1 MEKIDVL
8 INDIKQFGVEST
20 EQYNRN
26 KEINRD
32 QYFKL
37 IDRIEELVLE
47 DFSTSEKFEYF
58 LQYWNQDIRKTG
70 RFIISNSFR
79 ENYIDLN
86 SFLILS
92 NDFIGVVNWLKTD

>member
-1 MEKIDVL
+1 MEKINIL
-8 INDIKQFGVEST
+8 INDIQQFEVESK

-26 KEINRD
+26 EEINRE

-37 IDRIEELVLE
+37 VDRIEELAFE

-58 LQYWNQDIRKTG
+58 FQYWNQDNRKAT
-70 RFIISNSFR
+70 RFVISNSFID
-79 ENYIDLN
+79 NYIDLN

-92 NDFIGVVNWLKTD
+92 NDFVGAVNWLKN

>member
-1 MEKIDVL
+1 MEKINILV
-8 INDIKQFGVEST
+8 NDIQQFGVEST
-20 EQYNRN
+20 EEYNKN
-26 KEINRD
+26 NEINREE
-32 QYFKL
+32 YFKL
-37 IDRIEELVLE
+37 VERIEELAIE

-70 RFIISNSFR
+70 RFVIRNSFR

-92 NDFIGVVNWLKTD
+92 NDFLGAVNWLKN

>member
-1 MEKIDVL
+1 MEKINIL
-8 INDIKQFGVEST
+8 INDIQQFEVVSR

-26 KEINRD
+26 KEINRE

-37 IDRIEELVLE
+37 VERLEDLAIE

-70 RFIISNSFR
+70 RFVISNSFR
-79 ENYIDLN
+79 KNYIDLN
-86 SFLILS
+86 SFLIL
-92 NDFIGVVNWLKTD
+92 

>member
-1 MEKIDVL
+1 MEKIIIL
-8 INDIKQFGVEST
+8 INDIQQFEVESR

-26 KEINRD
+26 EEINRE

-37 IDRIEELVLE
+37 VERLEDLAVE

-70 RFIISNSFR
+70 RFVISNSFR
-79 ENYIDLN
+79 KNYIDLN

-92 NDFIGVVNWLKTD
+92 NDFIGAVNWLKN

>member
-1 MEKIDVL
+1 MEKINIL
-8 INDIKQFGVEST
+8 INDIQQFEVVSR

-26 KEINRD
+26 KEINRE

-37 IDRIEELVLE
+37 VERLEDLAIE

-70 RFIISNSFR
+70 RFVISNSFR
-79 ENYIDLN
+79 KNYIDLN

-92 NDFIGVVNWLKTD
+92 NDFIGAVNWLKN

>member
-1 MEKIDVL
+1 MEKINIL
-8 INDIKQFGVEST
+8 INDIQQFKVEST

-26 KEINRD
+26 KEINRE

-37 IDRIEELVLE
+37 IERIEELALE

-58 LQYWNQDIRKTG
+58 LQYWNQDVRKVG
-70 RFIISNSFR
+70 RFVISNSFI

-92 NDFIGVVNWLKTD
+92 NDFIGAVNWLKN

>member
-1 MEKIDVL
+1 MAKINIL
-8 INDIKQFGVEST
+8 INDIQQFEAEST
-20 EQYNRN
+20 AQYNSN

-37 IDRIEELVLE
+37 VERIDKLALE

-58 LQYWNQDIRKTG
+58 LRYWNQDIRKAG
-70 RFIISNSFR
+70 RFVISNSFV
-79 ENYIDLN
+79 ENSIDLN

-92 NDFIGVVNWLKTD
+92 NDFIGAVNWLKI

>member
-1 MEKIDVL
+1 MEKINIL
-8 INDIKQFGVEST
+8 INDIQQFEVEST

-26 KEINRD
+26 NEINRE

-37 IDRIEELVLE
+37 VERIEELVLE

-58 LQYWNQDIRKTG
+58 LQYWNQDIRKAG
-70 RFIISNSFR
+70 RFVISNSFR

-86 SFLILS
+86 FYLILS
-92 NDFIGVVNWLKTD
+92 NDFIGAVNWLKN

>member
-1 MEKIDVL
+1 MEKINIL
-8 INDIKQFGVEST
+8 INDIQQFTVEST
-20 EQYNRN
+20 AQYNRN
-26 KEINRD
+26 NEINAE

-37 IDRIEELVLE
+37 VERLEELAVV

-58 LQYWNQDIRKTG
+58 LGYWNQDIRKVG
-70 RFIISNSFR
+70 RFSIGNSFR

-92 NDFIGVVNWLKTD
+92 NDFIGAINWLKN

>member
-1 MEKIDVL
+1 MEKINIL
-8 INDIKQFGVEST
+8 INDIQQFGIEST

-26 KEINRD
+26 KEINRG

-37 IDRIEELVLE
+37 VERIEELALE

-58 LQYWNQDIRKTG
+58 LQYWNQDIRKVG
-70 RFIISNSFR
+70 RFAISNSFR

-92 NDFIGVVNWLKTD
+92 NDFIGVVNWLKN

>member
-1 MEKIDVL
+1 MEKINIL
-8 INDIKQFGVEST
+8 IDDIQQFKDEST
-20 EQYNRN
+20 VQYNRN

-37 IDRIEELVLE
+37 VERIEELALE

-58 LQYWNQDIRKTG
+58 LQYWNQDIRKVG
-70 RFIISNSFR
+70 RFAISNSFIG
-79 ENYIDLN
+79 NYIDLN

-92 NDFIGVVNWLKTD
+92 NDFIGAVDWLKN

>member
-1 MEKIDVL
+1 MEKINML
-8 INDIKQFGVEST
+8 INDIEQFEVESI

-26 KEINRD
+26 NEINQE

-37 IDRIEELVLE
+37 VDRIEELVLE

-58 LQYWNQDIRKTG
+58 MQYWNQEIRKAG
-70 RFIISNSFR
+70 RFLISNSFR

-92 NDFIGVVNWLKTD
+92 NDFIGAVNWLKN

>member
-1 MEKIDVL
+1 MEKINILV
-8 INDIKQFGVEST
+8 NDIQQFGVEST
-20 EQYNRN
+20 EEYNKN
-26 KEINRD
+26 NEINRE

-37 IDRIEELVLE
+37 VERLDELGID
-47 DFSTSEKFEYF
+47 DFSSSEKFEYF

-70 RFIISNSFR
+70 RFVIKNSFR

-92 NDFIGVVNWLKTD
+92 NDFIGAVNWLKN